1 MKFKG
6 ARDGSVVVTFDEIEV
21 QLLREVPAQLRAL
34 YEGSGPDPDPARER
48 LFPRA
53 YLDPTEEAAEE
64 QWAALV
70 HPELL
75 RQRLVGLDAVLRTLD
90 GATTKGKR
98 TAVTLSP
105 DDVNLWLAVLNDARL
120 AFGTRLEIDDDT
132 DIWYSPPG
140 DSLAPER
147 AAYAWLTTL
156 QSLLVDTMLETFP
169 EGPPD

>member
-6 ARDGSVVVTFDEIEV
+6 ARDGSVVVTFDEIDVE
-21 QLLREVPAQLRAL
+21 LLREVPAQLRAL
-34 YEGSGPDPDPARER
+34 YEGTGPDPARER

-75 RQRLVGLDAVLRTLD
+75 RQRLDGLDAVLRTLD
-90 GATTKGKR
+90 GGTTKGKR

-105 DDVNLWLAVLNDARL
+105 DGVNLWLGVLNDARL

-140 DSLAPER
+140 DELAPER

-156 QSLLVDTMLETFP
+156 QSLLVDTMLGTL
-169 EGPPD
+169 PD

>member
-6 ARDGSVVVTFDEIEV
+6 ARDGSVVVTFDETEV
-21 QLLREVPAQLRAL
+21 QLLREVPTQLRAL
-34 YEGSGPDPDPARER
+34 YESSGSDPARER

-64 QWAALV
+64 QWTALV

-75 RQRLVGLDAVLRTLD
+75 RQRLEGLDAVVRTLD
-90 GATTKGKR
+90 GGTTKGKR
-98 TAVTLSP
+98 TSVTLSP
-105 DDVNLWLAVLNDARL
+105 DDVNLWLGVLNDARL
-120 AFGTRLEIDDDT
+120 AFGTRLEIEDDT

-140 DSLAPER
+140 DPLAPER

-156 QSLLVDTMLETFP
+156 QSLLVDTMLETL
-169 EGPPD
+169 PD

>member
-34 YEGSGPDPDPARER
+34 YEGSGSDPARDR

-53 YLDPTEEAAEE
+53 YLDPTEEEAEE

-75 RQRLVGLDAVLRTLD
+75 RQRLAGLDAVLHTLE
-90 GATTKGKR
+90 GATAKGKR
-98 TAVTLSP
+98 TQVMLGP
-105 DDVNLWLAVLNDARL
+105 DDVNLWLGVLNDARL
-120 AFGTRLEIDDDT
+120 AFGTRLEIADDT
-132 DIWYSPPG
+132 DVWSSPPG
-140 DSLAPER
+140 DPLAPER

-156 QSLLVDTMLETFP
+156 QSLLVDTMLETL
-169 EGPPD
+169 PD

>member
-6 ARDGSVVVTFDEIEV
+6 ARDGAVVVSFDEVEV
-21 QLLREVPAQLRAL
+21 ELLREIPVQLRAL
-34 YEGSGPDPDPARER
+34 YESTEPDEARER

-64 QWAALV
+64 QWSALV

-75 RQRLVGLDAVLRTLD
+75 RQRLEGLDAVLRTLD
-90 GATTKGKR
+90 TGTVKGKR
-98 TAVTLSP
+98 TQVTLLP
-105 DDVNLWLAVLNDARL
+105 DEVNLWLAVLNDARL
-120 AFGTRLEIDDDT
+120 AFGTRLEISDDT

-140 DSLAPER
+140 DQLAPER

-156 QSLLVDTMLETFP
+156 QSLLVDTMLETL
-169 EGPPD
+169 PD

>member
-6 ARDGSVVVTFDEIEV
+6 ARGGSVVVTFDEIEV
-21 QLLREVPAQLRAL
+21 QLLREVPEQLRAL
-34 YEGSGPDPDPARER
+34 YEGTGPDAARDR

-75 RQRLVGLDAVLRTLD
+75 RQRLEGLDELMRTLD
-90 GATTKGKR
+90 GGTTKGKR
-98 TAVTLSP
+98 TQVTLSP
-105 DDVNLWLAVLNDARL
+105 DDVNLWLGVLNDARL
-120 AFGTRLEIDDDT
+120 AFGARLEITDDT
-132 DIWYSPPG
+132 DIWMSPPG
-140 DSLAPER
+140 DPLAPER

-156 QSLLVDTMLETFP
+156 QSLLVETMLDTL
-169 EGPPD
+169 PD